1 MNRNE
6 QIFRKTCGSIGISML
21 VFLLLINALSF
32 VLQFLNVILNMLA
45 VDTVT
50 ASIVYYTVYAAGY
63 LTAFMLPACI
73 LRPIL
78 RRRGLD
84 ARSMRTELRI
94 SPMWLLVIPAGI
106 TMIFSAAFL
115 NSLIVEMIDFLPNI
129 IPMPL
134 AEGEAY
140 QPAPYEWVLQFI
152 VICVVPGFCEEFF
165 FRGAIL
171 ENCLPF
177 GRSTA
182 ILISSF
188 LFAVMHQNPAQLFYA
203 FAAGVVLGL
212 LYERTGSIWPGTIL
226 HTLNNFTSLGES
238 IVPYRLGDVYFSY
251 LVTTVFETVLALT
264 GMVCLIILI
273 ARYFSKKRD
282 FGRGVFGGGHRD
294 VDTVPACPVEA
305 DRAVKLFLTPTM
317 VVFLAF
323 CVLEV
328 GLLLLMGG
336 LYG

>member
-21 VFLLLINALSF
+21 VFLLLINLLTF
-32 VLQFLNVILNMLA
+32 VLDLANRILNV
-45 VDTVT
+45 VDVDVVT
-50 ASIVYYTVYAAGY
+50 ANIVFYTIYAAGY
-63 LTAFMLPACI
+63 LTAFMLPAII

-78 RRRGLD
+78 RRRGLE
-84 ARSMRTELRI
+84 ARSMRTELRVT
-94 SPMWLLVIPAGI
+94 PMWLLAIPAGI
-106 TMIFSAAFL
+106 AIIFSAAFL
-115 NSLIVEMIDFLPNI
+115 NSLIVELLDFLPDVI
-129 IPMPL
+129 QMPT
-134 AEGEAY
+134 AESEAY
-140 QPAPYEWVLQFI
+140 TPAPYEWVLQFM

-177 GRSTA
+177 GRSNA

-203 FAAGVVLGL
+203 FAAGVVLGV
-212 LYERTGSIWPGTIL
+212 LYERTGSIWPGTLL
-226 HTLNNFTSLGES
+226 HTMNNFASLGES
-238 IVPYRLGDVYFSY
+238 IVPYRLGEVYLSY
-251 LVTTVFETVLALT
+251 LVTTAFELAIAFV
-264 GMVCLIILI
+264 GMVCLVILV

-282 FGRGVFGGGHRD
+282 FGKGVFGSLPHG
-294 VDTVPACPVEA
+294 VDTAPAYPIESGH
-305 DRAVKLFLTPTM
+305 AVRLFLTPTM